1 MTFKRQDLTRAKHT
15 RIHHTHK
22 CISTHTPYRT
32 HTHAYACTRMHTHAH
47 ACTYAQHGHSL
58 CQHADTVGRIH
69 RTTRTA
75 LQPQNR
81 RQRVCVPATANL
93 NEYRRIGSGR
103 GLRGTTRAWHHA
115 RESVGCVGGKADA
128 SKRGRARVHHHPR
141 AISTAQYRQAHAACY
156 SLKKKDHNFFFFN
169 FTWHVAA
176 ASAER
181 LATGN
186 TAHQA
191 RTLRRNAHRCAFL
204 CNLLVYTSCH
214 VGARKRHHPFTIDE
228 ATGAWLQTPPIY
240 YR

>member
-156 SLKKKDHNFFFFN
+156 SLKKRTIISFFLILRG
-169 FTWHVAA
+169 TWQQLLLNDWQLVTPHTK
-176 ASAER
+176 R
-181 LATGN
+181 
-186 TAHQA
+186 A
-191 RTLRRNAHRCAFL
+191 RSDAMHT
-204 CNLLVYTSCH
+204 
-214 VGARKRHHPFTIDE
+214 GARSYAISWSIHR
-228 ATGAWLQTPPIY
+228 AT
-240 YR
+240 